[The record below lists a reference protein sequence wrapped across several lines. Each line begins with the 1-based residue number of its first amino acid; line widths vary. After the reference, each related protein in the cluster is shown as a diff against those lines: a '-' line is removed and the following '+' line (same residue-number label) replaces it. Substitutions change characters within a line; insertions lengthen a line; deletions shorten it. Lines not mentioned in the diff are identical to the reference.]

1 MEPIYLLFTA
11 AMVVASLGCLWDA
24 RGDSEGLTLYG
35 TAVVYGL
42 ILEKLVIVAFG
53 AYTYPAESY
62 ALSVFGVP
70 LAIAF
75 GWSAVIYAGTTTAR
89 AYEVP
94 LPALPGFVALYAL
107 HVDLSMDAVAI
118 RVPFWTWT
126 PPGPWFGVPLGN
138 FFGWFCV
145 AFLFAGWFEL
155 LRRRV
160 DHPLALGAG
169 TLGASLLTLL
179 AALEVW
185 THLVHSVALGT
196 GILLCLG
203 VLSAL
208 GLVRFRPSFAG
219 LPARTAAGATLLFHV
234 FFVGV
239 LLWTGT
245 YRTTPPL
252 AVVSVAALGVGVAV
266 HAVPE
271 RELTRRR
278 RTRRE
283 SRR

>member
-1 MEPIYLLFTA
+1 VQPIYLLFTG
-11 AMVVASLGCLWDA
+11 AMVLASLGCLWDA
-24 RGDSEGLTLYG
+24 RGDREGLTLYA

-62 ALSVFGVP
+62 LLDVLGVP

-75 GWSAVIYAGTTTAR
+75 GWSAIIYAGTTTAR
-89 AYEVP
+89 AYGVP
-94 LPALPGFVALYAL
+94 LRSLPGFVALYAL
-107 HVDLSMDAVAI
+107 HVDLSMDAIAI

-160 DHPLALGAG
+160 AHPLALGGG
-169 TLGASLLTLL
+169 TLVAALATLL
-179 AALEVW
+179 VLLELW
-185 THLVHSVALGT
+185 TTFVESVALGA
-196 GILLCLG
+196 GILVGLG

-208 GLVRFRPSFAG
+208 ALVRWPPTFGDRPAV
-219 LPARTAAGATLLFHV
+219 TAVAATLLFHV
-234 FFVGV
+234 FFIGV
-239 LLWTGT
+239 FLVTGT
-245 YRTTPPL
+245 YRTLPVL
-252 AVVSVAALGVGVAV
+252 GVVSVAALGVGVGV
-266 HAVPE
+266 HALPE
-271 RELTRRR
+271 KASTRRR
-278 RTRRE
+278 RTRP
-283 SRR
+283 